1 MSGISSDGG
10 LEAKAFDNVHGA
22 DERGVGGVGWEG
34 EYGMVGMEEGCCYCN
49 VQSAA
54 AAAAAKWQQEERV
67 RYPHARKC
75 QYTLHHPFRPAG
87 LPFFIVQKNLSGWD
101 EKSLFIPF

>member
-1 MSGISSDGG
+1 MSGIGLVCFMPAISLLVTVSQQRAGVAGSDGG
-10 LEAKAFDNVHGA
+10 LEAKAFDIVHGA
-22 DERGVGGVGWEG
+22 DERGGGGVGWEG

-67 RYPHARKC
+67 RYAHAKM
-75 QYTLHHPFRPAG
+75 P
-87 LPFFIVQKNLSGWD
+87 VD
-101 EKSLFIPF
+101 

>member
-1 MSGISSDGG
+1 MSGISRDGG
-10 LEAKAFDNVHGA
+10 LEAKAFDIVDGA
-22 DERGVGGVGWEG
+22 DERGGGGVGWEG

-75 QYTLHHPFRPAG
+75 QYHFITPFVPLASH
-87 LPFFIVQKNLSGWD
+87 F
-101 EKSLFIPF
+101 